1 MPRDPVVTAT
11 FRLLTSASV
20 QRVWGALTCPQTA
33 PAYLHGLSPHTCFT
47 PGAAVEWRAGEAEA
61 VIPGQ
66 VLRADPPYRLSLTVE
81 DGSGTCTYLTWHV
94 REGDEGT
101 VVRLDV
107 AESDPTACSE
117 TDLEDVWLPA
127 LERLGQVLRD

>member
-1 MPRDPVVTAT
+1 VT
-11 FRLLTSASV
+11 
-20 QRVWGALTCPQTA
+20 QDA
-33 PAYLHGLSPHTCFT
+33 P
-47 PGAAVEWRAGEAEA
+47 

-94 REGDEGT
+94 REGAEGT

-107 AESDPTACSE
+107 AESDPTSSAES
-117 TDLEDVWLPA
+117 DLEVVWLPV